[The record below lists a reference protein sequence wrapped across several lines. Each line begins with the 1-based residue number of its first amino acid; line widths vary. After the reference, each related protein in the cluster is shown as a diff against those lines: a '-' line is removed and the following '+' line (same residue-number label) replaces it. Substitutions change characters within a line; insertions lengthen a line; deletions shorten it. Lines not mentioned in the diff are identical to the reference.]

1 MTTETLNLTLG
12 LALTPRTKALF
23 DRSVQP
29 EGINLECREQF
40 SEGYDNTGARHR
52 WIIEGRISGG
62 ELSTS
67 SFILARSQ
75 GVPIRALPVFLGR
88 KFRHRCIYC
97 PLTSHLKNPSELK
110 GRRVTVHRYNS
121 TTAVWVRGL
130 LENEYGVRPEEM
142 EWHLVESEI
151 GEEALSPAPRTV
163 RVQFIPAPRTREHAI
178 QMVGA
183 GEIDVALEPYT
194 DLAKNPNLRCVL
206 EEPRQTEAEYFLQTG
221 VLPVIHTL
229 VLREDIVADHPWVVK
244 NILIAFRRARAL
256 DERYLSEEDKNE
268 ARWLRDLVGDDP
280 FSYLLDSCAK
290 KTLET
295 LIDYQV
301 QQGLL
306 KQRPV
311 LNDLFFPQ
319 SLQD

>member
-12 LALTPRTKALF
+12 LSLTPRTKALF

-29 EGINLECREQF
+29 EGINLECRDRF

-52 WIIEGRISGG
+52 CILEGKIPGG
-62 ELSTS
+62 EFSTS
-67 SFILARSQ
+67 SFILARVR
-75 GVPIRALPVFLGR
+75 GVPIRALPVFLIR

-97 PLTSHLKNPSELK
+97 PAKSHLKNPSELK
-110 GRRVTVHRYNS
+110 GKRVTVHRYNS

-130 LENEYGVRPEEM
+130 LQNEYGVRPEDM
-142 EWHLVESEI
+142 DWHVVENEI
-151 GEEALSPAPRTV
+151 GDEVVYPPPKSV
-163 RVQFIPAPRTREHAI
+163 RLRFIPDPRTREHAI
-178 QMVGA
+178 QMVEA
-183 GEIDVALEPYT
+183 GDIDAALEPYN

-206 EEPRQTEAEYFLQTG
+206 EDPRQTEAEYFLRTG
-221 VLPVIHTL
+221 VLPVIHAL
-229 VLREDIVADHPWVVK
+229 VLREDIVADHPWVVRS
-244 NILIAFRRARAL
+244 ILLAFRRARAL
-256 DERYLSEEDKNE
+256 EERYLSEEDKKE

>member
-1 MTTETLNLTLG
+1 VTTETLNLTLG
-12 LALTPRTKALF
+12 LSLTSRTKALF

-29 EGINLECREQF
+29 EGINVECRDRF
-40 SEGYDNTGARHR
+40 SQGYDNTGARHR
-52 WIIEGRISGG
+52 WILEGKIPGG
-62 ELSTS
+62 EFSTS
-67 SFILARSQ
+67 SFILARSR
-75 GVPIRALPVFLGR
+75 GVPIRALPVFLIR

-97 PLTSHLKNPSELK
+97 PAKSHVKNPSELK
-110 GRRVTVHRYNS
+110 GKRVTVHRYNS

-130 LENEYGVRPEEM
+130 LQNEYGVRPEDM
-142 EWHLVESEI
+142 DWHVVENEI
-151 GEEALSPAPRTV
+151 GDEAVYPLPKSVCLR
-163 RVQFIPAPRTREHAI
+163 FIPAPRTREHAI
-178 QMVGA
+178 QMVEA
-183 GEIDVALEPYT
+183 GDIDAALEPYT

-206 EEPRQTEAEYFLQTG
+206 EKPRQTEEEYFLRTG

-229 VLREDIVADHPWVVK
+229 VLREDIVADHPWIVK
-244 NILIAFRRARAL
+244 NLLIAFRRARAL
-256 DERYLSEEDKNE
+256 DERYLSEEDKKE

-280 FSYLLDSCAK
+280 FSYLMDSCAK

-306 KQRPV
+306 RQRPV
-311 LNDLFFPQ
+311 LKDLFFPE

>member
-1 MTTETLNLTLG
+1 MTTKTLNLTLG
-12 LALTPRTKALF
+12 LSRTPRTKALF
-23 DRSVQP
+23 DRAVQP
-29 EGINLECREQF
+29 EGINLECRDRF

-52 WIIEGRISGG
+52 WILEGKIPGG
-62 ELSTS
+62 EFSTS
-67 SFILARSQ
+67 SFILARSR

-110 GRRVTVHRYNS
+110 GIRVTVHLYNS

-130 LENEYGVRPEEM
+130 LENEYGVRPEEID
-142 EWHLVESEI
+142 WHVVESEI
-151 GEEALSPAPRTV
+151 GEEALSPPPRTV

-178 QMVGA
+178 QMVEA
-183 GEIDVALEPYT
+183 GEIDAALEPYT
-194 DLAKNPNLRCVL
+194 NLGRNQKLRCLFEKHHQV
-206 EEPRQTEAEYFLQTG
+206 EAEYFLRTG

-229 VLREDIVADHPWVVK
+229 VLREDIVADHPWVVR
-244 NILIAFRRARAL
+244 NILLAFRRARAL
-256 DERYLSEEDKNE
+256 EERYLSEEDKKE

-306 KQRPV
+306 SQRPI
-311 LNDLFFPQ
+311 LKDLFFPEG
-319 SLQD
+319 LQD